1 MEARGPSQILF
12 LLQLVGAAL
21 SQRGHRA
28 AASAVCTELA
38 VRFDLERVSVGFLR
52 RGRARVEALSH
63 NTSLDE
69 RQDLV
74 RDLAA
79 AMEEAADQDR
89 CVTSPAARAGE
100 PVIARA
106 HERLCGRHGAGF
118 ATSVPLARG
127 GRVVGVLTAEGRA
140 GARPSAEGV
149 RLLEDAGALLGPLLA
164 LSREASSGPLAGLRA
179 WWRDRV
185 RPAFGPDR
193 PGMRLGAAAAVV
205 LLTLATFTPI
215 THRVRAD
222 ATLEG
227 RTQRAIVAGLDGFV
241 AEARVRAGD
250 LVKAGEVL
258 GRLDERELMLE
269 REKSLATRDK
279 LLNERRQAMAEHD
292 AARTRIT
299 SAQLAQA
306 EAQLELI
313 EDMLARTR
321 LLAPFDGIVVRGD
334 LSRSLGSPVSK
345 GDVLFEVAPLDGYKI
360 VLQVDE
366 RDLAQVHV
374 GSRGSLTLTAAPGE
388 RLGFTIERVTPV
400 AIAEDGH
407 TFFRAEAR
415 LDEPRESL
423 RPGMAG
429 VAKVAAGRRSLV
441 WICTHDL
448 VDWLRLRAWELW
460 A

>member
-1 MEARGPSQILF
+1 MEARGPGQVLF
-12 LLQLVGAAL
+12 LLQLVAAAL
-21 SQRGHRA
+21 SQRDHRA
-28 AASAVCTELA
+28 AATAVCTELA
-38 VRFDLERVSVGFLR
+38 VRFDLERVSVGFLQG
-52 RGRARVEALSH
+52 GRARVEALSH
-63 NTSLDE
+63 NTSLDQ

-89 CVTSPAARAGE
+89 CVVSPALRDAG

-106 HERLCGRHGAGF
+106 HERLCGRHGGGF
-118 ATSVPLARG
+118 AISVPLVRS

-140 GARPSAEGV
+140 EARPAAEGA

-164 LSREASSGPLAGLRA
+164 LSREASSGPLTGLRG
-179 WWRDRV
+179 WWRNRV

-193 PGMRLGAAAAVV
+193 PGMRLAAAAAVALV
-205 LLTLATFTPI
+205 SLTTLTPVS
-215 THRVRAD
+215 HRVRAD

-250 LVKAGEVL
+250 LVKEGDVL
-258 GRLDERELMLE
+258 GRLDERELLLE
-269 REKSLATRDK
+269 RQKSRASLDK
-279 LLNERRQAMAEHD
+279 LQNERRQAMADHD
-292 AARTRIT
+292 AAKIRI
-299 SAQLAQA
+299 AGARLAQA

-313 EDMLARTR
+313 DDLLARTR

-360 VLQVDE
+360 VLDVDE
-366 RDLAQVHV
+366 RDLAHVQV

-388 RLGFTIERVTPV
+388 RIGFTIERVTPV
-400 AIAEDGH
+400 AVAEDGR

-415 LDEPRESL
+415 VDEPRDSL

-429 VAKVAAGRRSLV
+429 VAKVTAGRRSLV
-441 WICTHDL
+441 WIWTHEL
-448 VDWLRLRAWELW
+448 VDWLRLRAWALW